1 MIKSMV
7 LQKKEQEVLQL
18 ILLTL
23 NMKQQKDTMLTL
35 TAQDTQTMLKT

>member
-23 NMKQQKDTMLTL
+23 NMKQQTDTMLTL
-35 TAQDTQTMLKT
+35 TAQDTQTT